1 MVKFKTNEIKVEFS
15 FRFKWVVGGGGGGGR
30 IDFKVSKPS
39 IGIIALKSTE
49 KNNGEI

>member
-1 MVKFKTNEIKVEFS
+1 MVKFKTNEIEIKVEFS
-15 FRFKWVVGGGGGGGR
+15 CRCKRMGGGVF

-49 KNNGEI
+49 RNNGEI